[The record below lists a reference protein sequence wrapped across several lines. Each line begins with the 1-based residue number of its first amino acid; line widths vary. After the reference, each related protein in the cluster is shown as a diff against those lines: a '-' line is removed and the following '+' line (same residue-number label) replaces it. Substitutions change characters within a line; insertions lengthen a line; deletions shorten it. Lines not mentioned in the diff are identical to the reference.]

1 MEFAAPSIWSEAEG
15 GWLASMGGNGGWPVL
30 GSGRLLFS
38 LFPSNRLR
46 RFETLFADDDVFPC
60 SARDGEVSILLVLVF
75 IKNPWPGGDFSD
87 CGEIDLVVLVFIFS
101 RCVLHTQFW
110 GCEVILVLW

>member
-46 RFETLFADDDVFPC
+46 RLETLFADDEVFPC
-60 SARDGEVSILLVLVF
+60 SAGDGEVSILLVFVF
-75 IKNPWPGGDFSD
+75 IITFLFDRFYFLGQNFDYD
-87 CGEIDLVVLVFIFS
+87 I
-101 RCVLHTQFW
+101 T
-110 GCEVILVLW
+110 